1 MSVTI
6 TFYGFESDRAT
17 KELRKAL
24 SGLSTAFY
32 DDCGDYFILYSV
44 RYIRSESSA
53 TYIVFDSD
61 DFISFESKDYD
72 IAL

>member
-6 TFYGFESDRAT
+6 TFYGFESDQAT
-17 KELRKAL
+17 NELRQAL
-24 SGLSTAFY
+24 KGLSTAFY
-32 DDCGDYFILYSV
+32 DDYGDYFILYQV
-44 RYIRSESSA
+44 RYIRSEPSS

-61 DFISFESKDYD
+61 EFVTFSSKDYD

>member
-6 TFYGFESDRAT
+6 TFYGFESNQAT
-17 KELRKAL
+17 QELRRAL
-24 SGLSTAFY
+24 KDVSTAFY
-32 DDCGDYFILYSV
+32 DDYGDYFILYQV
-44 RYIRSESSA
+44 RYIRSEPSA

-61 DFISFESKDYD
+61 EFVTFSSKDYD